1 MICEGNQMIWKGSQ
15 LIWEGKKLIWKDKVH
30 LDEGLNRT
38 LNWINKNYK
47 SLKKEKYYYIHRK

>member
-1 MICEGNQMIWKGSQ
+1 MI
-15 LIWEGKKLIWKDKVH
+15 LIIYLLQTKKEIDLKDKVH

-47 SLKKEKYYYIHRK
+47 SLKKKILLHS